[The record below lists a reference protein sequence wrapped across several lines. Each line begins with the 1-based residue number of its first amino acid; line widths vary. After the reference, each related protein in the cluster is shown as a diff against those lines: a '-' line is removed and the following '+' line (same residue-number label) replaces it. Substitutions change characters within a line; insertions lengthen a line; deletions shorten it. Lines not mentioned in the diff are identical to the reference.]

1 MIGVFCK
8 KEINKIKGNEVLKY
22 NTTDL
27 IQIKTYLLKRNIAY
41 DIVYLTVVSIL

>member
-1 MIGVFCK
+1 M
-8 KEINKIKGNEVLKY
+8 KGNEVLKY

-27 IQIKTYLLKRNIAY
+27 IQIKTCLLNRNIAY